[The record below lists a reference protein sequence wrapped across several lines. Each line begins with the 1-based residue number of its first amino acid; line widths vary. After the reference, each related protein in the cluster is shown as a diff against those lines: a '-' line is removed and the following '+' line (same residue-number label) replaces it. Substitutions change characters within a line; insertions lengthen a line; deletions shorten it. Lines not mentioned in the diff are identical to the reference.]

1 MTRQTSNT
9 QAGSNRSSYRKSH
22 GGKGVAPLFG
32 LLPLAV
38 LLLIWQIFG
47 NPHSVFFPQPNRWL
61 TAINSLQQ
69 QGTLWTSILATA
81 STFVQSIIVAT
92 LIGTTLGLAL
102 GSINW
107 GGKALD
113 PLLDFLR
120 NLPAAALVPAAA
132 IVLGTNTKMALV
144 IVVFSSVW
152 PILLSTRSAIMNLS
166 PVLSSSITNLRLS
179 GPRRTSVMIGSAL
192 PGILLGVRVAAPL
205 ALIVTLLAEFIT
217 NLSGVGA
224 LILSAQQN
232 FNSAEVYALLLLA
245 GVLALVVNSIVSA
258 IEASVLRRHGPVTT

>member
-1 MTRQTSNT
+1 MRLQTAST
-9 QAGSNRSSYRKSH
+9 QSHDIRKSRH
-22 GGKGVAPLFG
+22 KSDKGKGVAPLVG
-32 LLPLAV
+32 LLPLAA

-47 NPHSVFFPQPNRWL
+47 NPHSVFFPQPNRWFA
-61 TAINSLQQ
+61 AIGSLQQ
-69 QGTLWTSILATA
+69 QGILWSSILATA
-81 STFVQSIIVAT
+81 STFIQSMIVAT
-92 LIGTTLGLAL
+92 LIGTALGMAL
-102 GSINW
+102 GSIRW

-152 PILLSTRSAIMNLS
+152 PILLNTRSAILNLS
-166 PVLSSSITNLRLS
+166 PVLSSSITNLRL
-179 GPRRTSVMIGSAL
+179 GGFRRSSVMIGSAL

-232 FNSAEVYALLLLA
+232 FNSAEVYALLLVA

-258 IEASVLRRHGPVTT
+258 IEASVLRRHGPSIT